1 MKLGRIF
8 IKNVK
13 IFGTEQYNGSM
24 EVESF
29 RFHGPMYLEMTLF
42 HQPLIQNSS
51 LVLVSK
57 SSW

>member
-13 IFGTEQYNGSM
+13 IFGLEQYNGSM

-29 RFHGPMYLEMTLF
+29 RFHSPTHLNMTLF
-42 HQPLIQNSS
+42 RQPLI
-51 LVLVSK
+51 
-57 SSW
+57 